1 MWAPTVRRPPG
12 RGRTKEVTMGSKKDS
27 GFTTEVLR
35 EAIEADSGDG
45 LLALYED
52 DAQIRV
58 IDHADQPSHPKVLRG
73 RGEIEEMLAD
83 IYSRE
88 MIHRL
93 DQCVIDGDHAA
104 FTESCQYPD
113 GNKVY
118 AESMVTLRDGR
129 ISDQILIQAWDE

>member
-1 MWAPTVRRPPG
+1 
-12 RGRTKEVTMGSKKDS
+12 MGSRQDS
-27 GFTTEVLR
+27 AFTTEALR
-35 EAIEADSGDG
+35 EAIEADSGEG

-58 IDHADQPSHPKVLRG
+58 IDQSDQPSHPKVLRG

-93 DQCVIDGDHAA
+93 DQCVIDG
-104 FTESCQYPD
+104 
-113 GNKVY
+113 
-118 AESMVTLRDGR
+118 
-129 ISDQILIQAWDE
+129 

>member
-1 MWAPTVRRPPG
+1 
-12 RGRTKEVTMGSKKDS
+12 MGSGQDS
-27 GFTTEVLR
+27 AFTTGALR
-35 EAIEADSGDG
+35 EAIEAHSGEG
-45 LLALYED
+45 MLALYED
-52 DAQIRV
+52 DARVRV
-58 IDHADQPSHPKVLRG
+58 IDHADQPSHPRVLRG

-83 IYSRE
+83 SYGRE

-113 GNKVY
+113 GNQVY

-129 ISDQILIQAWDE
+129 ISEQILIQAWDE